1 VSQTAL
7 QQKHWAYT
15 RGLAFFAA
23 VQQQG
28 GGVTV
33 DQVFARP
40 PQRLEEVE
48 QPALYL
54 QALQNRQGDL
64 RALFTHLEAMAP
76 HADWQAS
83 QQPWTP
89 SLLRQVAS
97 TLEVSKRVEALLPHW
112 VEGRSLVWLNP
123 KNASEYVALSLVC
136 LDNSQAARSYYG
148 LAVDIQRKRDEWLAR
163 TLGQQTHIE
172 ASRFVSVGL
181 PGTEEAIQNNKIL
194 QSGPTGARLPMTL
207 LVARRGPWVVEMHWN
222 GVPAN
227 LRWAE
232 QAVQCIVR
240 ENATD

>member
-1 VSQTAL
+1 
-7 QQKHWAYT
+7 
-15 RGLAFFAA
+15 
-23 VQQQG
+23 
-28 GGVTV
+28 VTV

-54 QALQNRQGDL
+54 QALQNRQSDL
-64 RALFTHLEAMAP
+64 RALFTHLEAIAP
-76 HADWQAS
+76 HSDWQAS

-112 VEGRSLVWLNP
+112 VEGRTHHSHKPNKPTQNL
-123 KNASEYVALSLVC
+123 ALSLVC
-136 LDNSQAARSYYG
+136 LDNPQAARSYYG

-163 TLGQQTHIE
+163 TLGQQTQIE
-172 ASRFVSVGL
+172 ASRFVSVRL

-194 QSGPTGARLPMTL
+194 QSGPTGSRLPMTL

-232 QAVQCIVR
+232 QAIQGIVR
-240 ENATD
+240 EIGTD